1 MNALDSGMAAIEV
14 GLSDSK
20 TLRNAAGI
28 ESVTKVDGGSENL
41 RELLVRSLTYMPFVQ
56 PTAM

>member
-1 MNALDSGMAAIEV
+1 MNALNSGMAAIEV

-41 RELLVRSLTYMPFVQ
+41 RELLVRSLTYMPSVQ